1 MMKSLFLIAALTS
14 PLAAQSWD
22 AQVLEVSETAAQSI
36 QDTKVSR
43 LQTLLVETHA
53 QAAALSV
60 EYAKDPVA
68 GRLVLDKWG
77 YNLSVKTAFE
87 WMAEPASA
95 GMNFGIQMG
104 RHLGTDGQIHLL
116 GPGIGYS
123 KGSHAGHL
131 TEAVTDSAEL
141 STGRGI
147 SATAG
152 YVGSDLRYA
161 RDILAKHLAKLQ
173 GYEPKSPEEAAWKA
187 KAVPAWT
194 ELLGKID
201 KASALAA
208 ELR

>member
-1 MMKSLFLIAALTS
+1 M
-14 PLAAQSWD
+14 QG
-22 AQVLEVSETAAQSI
+22 
-36 QDTKVSR
+36 
-43 LQTLLVETHA
+43 LLVEAHA
-53 QAAALSV
+53 QAAALTV

-87 WMAEPASA
+87 WMAEPESA
-95 GMNFGIQMG
+95 GVNFGIQMG
-104 RHLGTDGQIHLL
+104 QHIGIDGRIQLL
-116 GPGIGYS
+116 GPGVGYAKS
-123 KGSHAGHL
+123 SHAGHL

-141 STGRGI
+141 STGRGVR
-147 SATAG
+147 ATAG

-173 GYEPKSPEEAAWKA
+173 GYEPKNAEEAAWKA
-187 KAVPAWT
+187 KTVPVWT